1 MKFNKKVYSVDEIK
15 KIEQKEFKLLK
26 NSFILMKRAGIRWA
40 KKIEKISQK
49 KKNNCFV
56 GTWKQWWRR
65 FNHLTIFKK

>member
-26 NSFILMKRAGIRWA
+26 NSFILMKRAGIRCA

-49 KKNNCFV
+49 KK
-56 GTWKQWWRR
+56 
-65 FNHLTIFKK
+65 